1 MQAGYTEDASDIGGG
16 YYGTIT
22 LTIAG
27 TAVTGTYTDQSG
39 LSDPATGPW
48 SLTLVTPAVTPAD
61 ELCWSSATPVTS
73 GSILNNHWANSTL
86 AATVRLS

>member
-16 YYGTIT
+16 YFGTIT
-22 LTIAG
+22 LTTADG
-27 TAVTGTYTDQSG
+27 TTVTGTYTDQSG
-39 LSDPATGPW
+39 LSSPATGTW
-48 SLTLVTPAVTPAD
+48 SLTLASATPPAD
-61 ELCWSSATPVTS
+61 ELCWSSATPVSS